1 MHDGSIGGLIWYEG
15 IIHDNILPTQTCK
28 IHALYTLF
36 ETFSFKD
43 EDDYEYE
50 IFLMLSSARA

>member
-50 IFLMLSSARA
+50 IF